1 MGVGAGAPSLGGAIG
16 GSGIG
21 VSAMG
26 SAAAG
31 LTMGVGM
38 GMGAGG
44 APGAAVGSSAGAGA
58 GGLGLGVGGG
68 SAGASA
74 GPDGYGILGLLGVI
88 KTNDRDLNVLAMGTD
103 LTSLSLNLSTAEP
116 LHASFAHPWTD
127 APAAKEPALT
137 LPPSYRVPQPA
148 LKTGHFAKFSS
159 GTLLY
164 IFYAMPRDVLQAYAA
179 QELYAREW
187 RFHRDGKLWFRRAP
201 VAAGA
206 PAPAASDP
214 QAWVYWDVQ
223 AWEARPYSGPLP
235 VPQLITG
242 FLPEEEVRVRPA
254 GAAATAASA
263 GSAAGSAAPAS
274 AGAGPAGTGGAAGVA
289 SASGPGGPGTGS
301 GGGP

>member
-1 MGVGAGAPSLGGAIG
+1 
-16 GSGIG
+16 
-21 VSAMG
+21 
-26 SAAAG
+26 
-31 LTMGVGM
+31 
-38 GMGAGG
+38 MGAG
-44 APGAAVGSSAGAGA
+44 VGSSAAAAAAVGGMGLAVGAGP
-58 GGLGLGVGGG
+58 GGGPGAGVGGG
-68 SAGASA
+68 AGGPAGGASSS

-127 APAAKEPALT
+127 VPAAKEPALT

-201 VAAGA
+201 VPAGA
-206 PAPAASDP
+206 PAPAATDP
-214 QAWVYWDVQ
+214 AAWVYWDVQ

-235 VPQLITG
+235 VPQLMAG

-254 GAAATAASA
+254 GAAAAGAGAA
-263 GSAAGSAAPAS
+263 GSAAGAAAPAA
-274 AGAGPAGTGGAAGVA
+274 AGPGPAGAGGAAGVA
-289 SASGPGGPGTGS
+289 SGSGPGGPSAGS